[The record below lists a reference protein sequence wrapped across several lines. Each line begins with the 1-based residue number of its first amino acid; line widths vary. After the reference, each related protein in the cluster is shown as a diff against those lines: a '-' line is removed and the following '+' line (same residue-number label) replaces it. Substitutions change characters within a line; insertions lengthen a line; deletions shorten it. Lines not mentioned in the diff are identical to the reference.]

1 MILDREVDGLL
12 DLFST
17 STLTLS
23 HLITPLLRNSD
34 GTNFFFFFYDTV
46 HGRSLS
52 YLDTTTKL
60 SLHFTSLHA
69 REE

>member
-46 HGRSLS
+46 HCRSL
-52 YLDTTTKL
+52 L
-60 SLHFTSLHA
+60 SGHDNEGFTSLHA